1 MSPLLAL
8 FGRAAAVFDVR
19 CWGLNRSRSAASEGR
34 LLTRSRLGHAKSPEN
49 LHKIETGFWAMMSTL
64 HFAVGLRCWQTVA
77 LPLYLYLR
85 RLWGDDTQ
93 EVVVVANR
101 RYGFHLAM
109 LVLVVFHRDRPFRL

>member
-1 MSPLLAL
+1 MCETCDPLTSP
-8 FGRAAAVFDVR
+8 RAKCISGPKKF
-19 CWGLNRSRSAASEGR
+19 RSSPQKDFFN
-34 LLTRSRLGHAKSPEN
+34 TIDRSRLGHAKSPEN
-49 LHKIETGFWAMMSTL
+49 LHKIETGFLAMMSTL
-64 HFAVGLRCWQTVA
+64 HFAVVLRCWQTVA

-101 RYGFHLAM
+101 HYGFHLAM